1 MRVPKL
7 TFAGS
12 RLLAGLFAA
21 SILVSGFVSPAKAA
35 PPCGPHDKVTAA
47 LKTKYKELRKGIGL
61 VSSRN
66 VAEVYVSAS
75 GSWTFIVTYV
85 NGVSC
90 IVATGH
96 SWEDAP
102 KVALAEPGI

>member
-7 TFAGS
+7 TSTGS

-21 SILVSGFVSPAKAA
+21 SILASALAAPARAA
-35 PPCGPHDKVTAA
+35 PPCGPYAKITAA
-47 LKTKYKELRKGIGL
+47 LKQKYKELRKGIGL
-61 VSSRN
+61 VSNRN
-66 VAEVYVSAS
+66 VAEVYVSDS

-85 NGVSC
+85 NGMACV
-90 IVATGH
+90 VATGH

-102 KVALAEPGI
+102 KVASVEPGI